1 MQGRYLLIFLALSL
15 FYACKT
21 PTSHQQSTSSERL
34 LLADTLERLLQS
46 NLVNVWYPAA
56 IDTEQGGYLSTFNAQ
71 FKPVGNQ
78 DKMIVSQAR
87 HLWNNSKASLHWPN
101 EKKYQD
107 FAKHGFLFLKD
118 KMWDSQN
125 GGFFWQ
131 VDQAGKP
138 RGDSSKTAY
147 GNAFGLYAIS
157 AYYGMS
163 KDPAALD
170 LAKKSFQWL
179 EKYSHD
185 PIHKGY
191 FQHLDKTGKLQK
203 RLPTTPSTAELG
215 YKDQNSS
222 IHLLEAFTEL
232 YQIWPDPLVKTR
244 LEEMIYLIRDKMVN
258 EKGNLILFF
267 QPDWTPVSFRDSS
280 RASIQRH
287 HGLDHVSWGHDIE
300 TAYLLM
306 EASHVAGWKNDS
318 ITWRIAKKMT
328 DQCLRLGWDENLG
341 GFYDEGYFFKEN
353 GGKITVTHDTKNWW
367 TQAEALNTLLIMAD
381 LYPSDPLHYYA
392 KFKKEWNY
400 INKYLIDHKNG
411 EWYDSG
417 LDKDPRSAERN
428 KGHIWKAGYHQ
439 YRSLENCVKNLRADQ
454 KQKRH

>member
-21 PTSHQQSTSSERL
+21 PPSHQQSTNSERL
-34 LLADTLERLLQS
+34 LLADTLEHLLQS

-87 HLWNNSKASLHWPN
+87 HLWNNSKASLHWPT

-118 KMWDSQN
+118 KMWDSQS

-131 VDQAGKP
+131 VDRAGKP

-191 FQHLDKTGKLQK
+191 FQHLDKTGKIQK
-203 RLPTTPSTAELG
+203 RLPNTPSTAELG

-280 RASIQRH
+280 RAIIQRH

-306 EASHVAGWKNDS
+306 EASHVAGWKNDDL
-318 ITWRIAKKMT
+318 TWRIAKKMT
-328 DQCLRLGWDENLG
+328 DQCLRLGWDENVG
-341 GFYDEGYFFKEN
+341 GFYDEGYFFKED

-381 LYPSDPLHYYA
+381 LYPNDPLNYYA
-392 KFKKEWNY
+392 QFKKEWNY
-400 INKYLIDHKNG
+400 INQYLIDHKNG

-439 YRSLENCVKNLRADQ
+439 YRSLENCIQRLRAG
-454 KQKRH
+454 QKRH